1 MKPEE
6 SERMI
11 DAFKRAG
18 NNNVKLTVYPEAQ
31 HDSWTE
37 TYKNEELY
45 KWFLEHTRPQNKKAK

>member
-1 MKPEE
+1 VVAPSE

-18 NNNVKLTVYPEAQ
+18 CTDAKLTVYPEAQ

-37 TYKNEELY
+37 AYNSKELY
-45 KWFLEHTRPQNKKAK
+45 DWFLQHSRK